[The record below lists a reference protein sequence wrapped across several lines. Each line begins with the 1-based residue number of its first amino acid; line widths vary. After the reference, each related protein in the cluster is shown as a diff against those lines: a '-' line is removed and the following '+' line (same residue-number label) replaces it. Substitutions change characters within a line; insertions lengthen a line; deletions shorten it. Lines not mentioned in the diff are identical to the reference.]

1 MHNTIKSFLN
11 IENKIKEKS
20 IKLKRK
26 NPPKI
31 IAVSK
36 TFDVSN
42 IMPLINY
49 GHKDFGENK
58 VQEAVDKWTEI
69 KKKNTINLHML
80 GKLQTNKVKSA
91 ISLFDY
97 IHSLDS
103 EKLALKISN
112 EQKKL
117 NKSLK
122 IFIQVNVG
130 NESQKSGID
139 QKEIIDFYTYCKKI
153 NLNIIGLMCIPP
165 ANSDPAQFFKEM
177 KNLNLKI
184 KLNELSMG
192 MSGDYL
198 TATENSSTYLRI
210 GTSIFGNRISK

>member
-1 MHNTIKSFLN
+1 
-11 IENKIKEKS
+11 
-20 IKLKRK
+20 
-26 NPPKI
+26 
-31 IAVSK
+31 
-36 TFDVSN
+36 
-42 IMPLINY
+42 MPLISY

-69 KKKNTINLHML
+69 KKKNKISLHML

-130 NESQKSGID
+130 NEKQKSGID
-139 QKEIIDFYTYCKKI
+139 QNEIIDFYTYCKKI

-165 ANSDPAQFFKEM
+165 ANSDPVQFFKEM
-177 KNLNLKI
+177 KNLNSKI
-184 KLNELSMG
+184 NLNELSMG

>member
-11 IENKIKEKS
+11 IENKIKEKL

-36 TFDVSN
+36 TFDISN
-42 IMPLINY
+42 IMPLISY

-69 KKKNTINLHML
+69 KKKNKISLHML

-130 NESQKSGID
+130 NEKQKSGID
-139 QKEIIDFYTYCKKI
+139 QNEIIDFYTYCKKI

-165 ANSDPAQFFKEM
+165 ANSDPVQFFKEM
-177 KNLNLKI
+177 KNLNSKI
-184 KLNELSMG
+184 NLNELSMG

-210 GTSIFGNRISK
+210 GSSIFGERN